1 MRTVPKEIRQE
12 VNHLAH
18 NLALKYESEVRDS
31 MLAELIEDVESGAT
45 SADMLQK
52 LRQYQQTGKD
62 LR

>member
-18 NLALKYESEVRDS
+18 NLGMKHESEVRDTL
-31 MLAELIEDVESGAT
+31 MAELIEDAESGAT
-45 SADMLQK
+45 SIDMLKK
-52 LRQYQQTGKD
+52 LKQYQQSGKD

>member
-18 NLALKYESEVRDS
+18 NLALKYESEVRDTL
-31 MLAELIEDVESGAT
+31 MAELIEDAESGAT
-45 SADMLQK
+45 PADMLKK
-52 LRQYQQTGKD
+52 LKHYQQTGKD

>member
-18 NLALKYESEVRDS
+18 NLAMKHEAEVRDTL
-31 MLAELIEDVESGAT
+31 LAELEEDADSGAT
-45 SADMLQK
+45 LADMRQK
-52 LRQYQQTGKD
+52 LRRYQQGPD